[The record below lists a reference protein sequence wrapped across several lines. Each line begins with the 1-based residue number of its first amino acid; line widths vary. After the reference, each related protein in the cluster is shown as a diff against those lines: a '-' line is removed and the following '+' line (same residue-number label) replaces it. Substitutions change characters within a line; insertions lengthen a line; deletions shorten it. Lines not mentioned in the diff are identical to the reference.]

1 MINKKTA
8 IISLDAMGG
17 DHAPATV
24 VEGALQA
31 VQRHPHI
38 QFRIYGRK
46 NKIAPLI
53 KNHPELAQKCRVI
66 HCKDVIT
73 AEDDVRV
80 ALRKSRHSSMR
91 AMLESVKNGEADAC
105 VSAGNTGAFMALA
118 KMILRP
124 LPSIERPAIATFIP
138 NLKSETL
145 LLDLGANV
153 DCSPHQLVQFA
164 LLGQLFARVV
174 LGIQKPLVKL
184 LSIGSE
190 PDKGNQAVR
199 EAAQRLAKQKNISF
213 GGFCEGNDIAKGVA
227 DVIICDGFAGNVAL
241 KTIEGYAQFFAT
253 FLKRAAHSSFFA
265 RVGFLLARTELKR
278 MFMRID
284 PRSYNGAMLLGL
296 EGVAVKSHGGTDGFG
311 FAHAVEE
318 ALDLVH
324 YDFNHHVKQAF
335 ASMSSA
341 S

>member
-1 MINKKTA
+1 MIDKKNA

-17 DHAPATV
+17 DRAPAIV
-24 VEGALQA
+24 IEGAHRI
-31 VQRHPHI
+31 VQRYPDV
-38 QFRIYGRK
+38 QLRIYGK
-46 NKIAPLI
+46 KGKIAPLI
-53 KNHPELAQKCRVI
+53 KHHPELAQQSRVI

-73 AEDDVRV
+73 AKDDVRV
-80 ALRKSRHSSMR
+80 ALRQSRHSSMR
-91 AMLESVKNGEADAC
+91 AALESVKNGEANAC

-153 DCSPHQLVQFA
+153 DCSPQQLVQFA
-164 LLGQLFARVV
+164 ILGQLFAQVV
-174 LGIQKPLVKL
+174 LGIQNPLVKL
-184 LSIGSE
+184 LNIGSE
-190 PDKGNQAVR
+190 ITKGNQAVR
-199 EAAQRLAKQKNISF
+199 EASQLLAKQKNITF
-213 GGFCEGNDIAKGVA
+213 GGFCEGDDIAKGGA
-227 DVIICDGFAGNVAL
+227 DVIICDGFVGNVTL
-241 KTIEGYAQFFAT
+241 KTIEGFAQFFAE
-253 FLKRAAHSSFFA
+253 FLKRAAHSSIFA
-265 RVGFLLARTELKR
+265 RVGFALAKTELR
-278 MFMRID
+278 HMFMRID
-284 PRSYNGAMLLGL
+284 PRTYNGAMLLGL

-335 ASMSSA
+335 VSSA